1 MLLTANIDT
10 EKGNEALPKAGA
22 DFIDP
27 MMEAL
32 KPEAA
37 YFVVQDGRRTC
48 LFVLDLADP
57 RKSRRSANR
66 CSSA

>member
-1 MLLTANIDT
+1 MLLTVDVDT
-10 EKGNEALPKAGA
+10 KAGNETLPKAGA
-22 DFIDP
+22 DFFGP

-37 YFVVQDGRRTC
+37 DFVVQDGRRTC